1 MNDTVSCA
9 EFQQHL
15 PELFASGNIGVTLD
29 PILAAHIGSCAQCS
43 ALVRD
48 LKYIAD
54 QARLLLEPAVE
65 EPSDA
70 VWANIQNKLKD
81 APISDDPE

>member
-1 MNDTVSCA
+1 MTKTISCA

-15 PELFASGNIGVTLD
+15 PELFASGNNGVMLD
-29 PILAAHIGSCAQCS
+29 PTLEEHIGSCDQCS

-54 QARLLLEPAVE
+54 QARLLREPAVE

-81 APISDDPE
+81 ATLSDDPE